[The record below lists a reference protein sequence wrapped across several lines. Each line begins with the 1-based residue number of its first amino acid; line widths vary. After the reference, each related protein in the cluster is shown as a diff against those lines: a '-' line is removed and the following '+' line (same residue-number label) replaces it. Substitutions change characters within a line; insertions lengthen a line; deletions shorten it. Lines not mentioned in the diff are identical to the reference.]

1 MIEAVVLLG
10 ATGDLAR
17 RFLYPA
23 LAALAAEG
31 ELDHSFR
38 LLGAATRE
46 LDGGA
51 FRALVADALSDHR
64 PDLGIEAS
72 ERLLG
77 SVRYRAT
84 DVGDAAQL
92 AAVIQEVGGS
102 EGRPVAVYLALPPK
116 MFPPA
121 IVGLSE
127 ADLPWGSRVALEKP
141 FGESLQDARELN
153 DLLRRCFGRA
163 TEDIVYRV
171 DHVLGM
177 PTTQR
182 FAGLRATSALIESAW
197 DSDHIEQVSVL
208 WEETLALEGRAAYY
222 DGVGAL
228 KDVMENHMLQLL
240 ALITMEAADDVA
252 DVRSRKLEALRSVVP
267 IDRRDV
273 PNRTRRARYSA
284 GRVPGSSEPTPAYR
298 DEEGVDPQRATET
311 FAEVNVDI
319 DTERWRR
326 TRFLLRTGKAL
337 GKRRKGI
344 VVTFRPRSPS
354 MTAGDELWIGIDG
367 PDDIVWRCRGGHAIA
382 EVTLREGPPASA
394 LPAYAHVI
402 DDILTGTSRFAV
414 GAAEAE
420 EAWRIVAPVL
430 DAWAD
435 GKVPLEEYPAGSRG
449 P

>member
-1 MIEAVVLLG
+1 
-10 ATGDLAR
+10 
-17 RFLYPA
+17 
-23 LAALAAEG
+23 
-31 ELDHSFR
+31 
-38 LLGAATRE
+38 
-46 LDGGA
+46 
-51 FRALVADALSDHR
+51 
-64 PDLGIEAS
+64 
-72 ERLLG
+72 
-77 SVRYRAT
+77 
-84 DVGDAAQL
+84 
-92 AAVIQEVGGS
+92 
-102 EGRPVAVYLALPPK
+102 
-116 MFPPA
+116 
-121 IVGLSE
+121 
-127 ADLPWGSRVALEKP
+127 
-141 FGESLQDARELN
+141 
-153 DLLRRCFGRA
+153 
-163 TEDIVYRV
+163 
-171 DHVLGM
+171 
-177 PTTQR
+177 
-182 FAGLRATSALIESAW
+182 
-197 DSDHIEQVSVL
+197 
-208 WEETLALEGRAAYY
+208 
-222 DGVGAL
+222 
-228 KDVMENHMLQLL
+228 
-240 ALITMEAADDVA
+240 LITMEAADDVA

-267 IDRRDV
+267 IDPRDV